1 MLHLEKYLYN
11 VGMNGEETRRNMT
24 FWMIMTGLF
33 MLILLEKPFK
43 KRSSGLLFLISYLL
57 LIAVYVIQTTFVELV
72 SDGFLMMLAV
82 VVVFPL
88 FVRLVSSLR
97 NRVHKKRDARSD
109 ISFSAVNQVRFMI
122 L

>member
-1 MLHLEKYLYN
+1 
-11 VGMNGEETRRNMT
+11 MT

-33 MLILLEKPFK
+33 ILILLKKPFE

-57 LIAVYVIQTTFVELV
+57 LIAVYVIQTTFMELV
-72 SDGFLMMLAV
+72 PNGFLMMIAV

-97 NRVHKKRDARSD
+97 NRT
-109 ISFSAVNQVRFMI
+109 
-122 L
+122 

>member
-1 MLHLEKYLYN
+1 MERRLE
-11 VGMNGEETRRNMT
+11 RNMT

-33 MLILLEKPFK
+33 MLILLEKPFE

-72 SDGFLMMLAV
+72 PDGFLMMLAV

-88 FVRLVSSLR
+88 FVRLVQSSLR
-97 NRVHKKRDARSD
+97 NRT
-109 ISFSAVNQVRFMI
+109 
-122 L
+122 

>member
-1 MLHLEKYLYN
+1 MLRSEKYLYN
-11 VGMNGEETRRNMT
+11 VGMNGEERRRERYMT

-33 MLILLEKPFK
+33 ILILLKKPFE

-57 LIAVYVIQTTFVELV
+57 LIAVYVIQTTFMELV
-72 SDGFLMMLAV
+72 PNGFLMMIAV

-97 NRVHKKRDARSD
+97 NRT
-109 ISFSAVNQVRFMI
+109 
-122 L
+122 